1 MTKYEIMQ
9 EIERIT
15 QEMQQAILEGDFEEE
30 LICEEAIAQLEA
42 EL

>member
-9 EIERIT
+9 EIELIT
-15 QEMQQAILEGDFEEE
+15 QDMQQAILENDYEEV